1 MFFSLKYSIIK
12 KRTKFNHRF
21 GTTVGKPTVATNCR
35 KGYAFDYRIEK
46 TKRSI
51 YNAFIELRAKKPL
64 EKLTVKELCET
75 AQINKS
81 TFYVYY
87 HDVYDLSD
95 KIENEIVSEVVKN
108 FDSNMIDTA
117 NFSKYLFLAYSAQ
130 HDLISTVFSGTR
142 AQLLPKKIEA
152 VLKEAIFTSYPQYK
166 DDFDFNIKLT
176 FTIYG
181 GFYAY
186 TEHYKADNEKL
197 IDIISELSDRVV
209 N

>member
-1 MFFSLKYSIIK
+1 MDS
-12 KRTKFNHRF
+12 
-21 GTTVGKPTVATNCR
+21 
-35 KGYAFDYRIEK
+35 RIEK
-46 TKRSI
+46 TRQSI
-51 YNAFIELRAKKPL
+51 YDAFIKLRATKPL

-142 AQLLPKKIEA
+142 AQLLPKKIES
-152 VLKEAIFTSYPQYK
+152 VLKEAIFSGYPQYA
-166 DDFDFNIKLT
+166 DDFEFNTRLT

-186 TEHYKADNEKL
+186 TEHYKAGNDKL
-197 IDIISELSDRVV
+197 IDILSSLSGKVI

>member
-1 MFFSLKYSIIK
+1 MD
-12 KRTKFNHRF
+12 N
-21 GTTVGKPTVATNCR
+21 
-35 KGYAFDYRIEK
+35 RIEK

-51 YNAFIELRAKKPL
+51 YDAFIELRAKKAL
-64 EKLTVKELCET
+64 EKLTVKELCEL

-108 FDSNMIDTA
+108 FDSSMIDTA
-117 NFSKYLFLAYSAQ
+117 NFSKYLFIAYSAQ

-152 VLKEAIFTSYPQYK
+152 VLKEAIFIRYPQCR
-166 DDFDFNIKLT
+166 DDFDFNIRLT

-181 GFYAY
+181 SFYAY
-186 TEHYKADNEKL
+186 TEYYNFNNGTL
-197 IDIISELSDRVV
+197 IDIISELSGRIV